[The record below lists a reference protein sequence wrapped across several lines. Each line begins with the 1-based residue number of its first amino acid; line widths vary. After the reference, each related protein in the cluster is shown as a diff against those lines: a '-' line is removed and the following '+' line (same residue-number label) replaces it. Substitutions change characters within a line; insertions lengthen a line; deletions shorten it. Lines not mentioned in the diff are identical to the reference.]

1 MGEQRT
7 VSKEPTTKPGRP
19 SRLVVGVELVALVAA
34 VAVAV
39 LRGGDADWDIAALLM
54 LLALSIVGDLAV
66 VQTAASGLK
75 TSSSFLAIVTAI
87 ALFGATPGALLGA
100 MTILAGWA
108 YSRYPAHDLLINVVA
123 YTWFPLIGGIAFHE
137 TLAATGTDSAN
148 ALYYVLVFALFL
160 VSLGINFAL
169 IAGYSCYLEG
179 SRLVTKVRR
188 ALVPVLPSELASALL
203 AVGIARA
210 YVDVGLPAL
219 ALFAVVL
226 LTFQHLLGAL
236 LLSQAR
242 GDELEVRAKQLA
254 GFQVAVLSALLRT
267 LDLRDRMTARH
278 SAAVARYSREI
289 AAEAGLS
296 EREQELAHTAGL
308 LHDIGKFVFSDR
320 ILKGDAKLTE
330 EDWQEIRRHPYE
342 GARIV
347 SEIDGYQPVGEII
360 LAHHERIDGLGYPRG
375 LQGDD
380 IPTIARII
388 AVADTYDV
396 MTARDSYREPVDPY
410 DAIEELKRVA
420 GSQLDA
426 RYVDLFI
433 GMLEKRNLTYRHGED
448 ADFEAELALDR
459 RTRDYVGVPEAPR
472 PAALRLGGVV
482 PAGNGSAGR
491 NAG

>member
-1 MGEQRT
+1 VGEQDRMP
-7 VSKEPTTKPGRP
+7 EQTTLPGRP
-19 SRLVVGVELVALVAA
+19 SRLVIGLELAALAAA
-34 VAVAV
+34 VVVAV
-39 LRGGDADWDIAALLM
+39 LRAGDADWDLAALLM
-54 LLALSIVGDLAV
+54 LLALSIVGDLMV

-87 ALFGATPGALLGA
+87 ALFGATPGAVLGA
-100 MTILAGWA
+100 LTILAGWA
-108 YSRYPAHDLLINVVA
+108 YSRYPAHDLLVNLVA
-123 YTWFPLIGGIAFHE
+123 YAWFPLIGGIAFHE
-137 TLAATGTDSAN
+137 TLAATGTDAAD

-160 VSLGINFAL
+160 LSLGINFAV

-179 SRLVTKVRR
+179 SRFLTKVRR
-188 ALVPVLPSELASALL
+188 ALAPVLPTELASALL

-226 LTFQHLLGAL
+226 LTFQHLLAAL
-236 LLSQAR
+236 LLSQQR
-242 GDELEVRAKQLA
+242 GDELELRAKQLA

-267 LDLRDRMTARH
+267 LDLRDKMTARH

-289 AAEAGLS
+289 AAAAGLS

-320 ILKGDAKLTE
+320 ILKGEGQLSE

-347 SEIDGYQPVGEII
+347 SEIDGYQPVGDII

-375 LQGDD
+375 ISGDS
-380 IPTIARII
+380 IPAIARII

-396 MTARDSYREPVDPY
+396 MTARDSYRDPVSVAA
-410 DAIEELKRVA
+410 AIEELRRVA
-420 GSQLDA
+420 GTQLDS
-426 RYVDLFI
+426 RFVDLFL
-433 GMLEKRNLTYRHGED
+433 GMLEQRKLTYRHGED

-459 RTRDYVGVPEAPR
+459 RIRDYVGVAEAPR
-472 PAALRLGGVV
+472 GALRLGGGH
-482 PAGNGSAGR
+482 PAGNGSGTR
-491 NAG
+491 DKD